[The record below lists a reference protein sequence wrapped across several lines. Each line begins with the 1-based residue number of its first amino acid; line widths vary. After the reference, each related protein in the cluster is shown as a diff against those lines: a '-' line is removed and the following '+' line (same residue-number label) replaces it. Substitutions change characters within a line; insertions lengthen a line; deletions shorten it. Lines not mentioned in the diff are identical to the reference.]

1 MGSADPFTRS
11 NSTGWLRRCWTSRIK
26 AATSKRGST
35 SFRIRISSPRPSSR
49 VRKSRSPSI
58 MLFALLP
65 SASPWRDAV
74 AAHAYHRRAVTAS
87 RPAPVALVLTRP
99 RPLAQSLARCMSG
112 ARLREGAESEE
123 AMNQPWRQP
132 MRHWV
137 VVGAV
142 VAIFGL
148 AGAGSVVAQAA
159 DPIKIGF
166 GMALTGGLSANGKPA
181 LLAMQIWKDDVNKKG
196 GLVGRPVE
204 LIFYDDQ
211 TNPAT
216 VPGIYS
222 KLLDVDK
229 VDLVVS
235 GYGTNLI
242 APLMPMAMERKLTV
256 IGIFGL
262 ANNEKYKYP
271 NYFQI
276 SPTGPD
282 PATSTATGFFE
293 LAAKQTPRPQ
303 TVALVGAD
311 AEYPQT
317 AMVGAREL
325 VKRLGFKTVYDK
337 TYPPS
342 TVDYTP
348 IVRAI
353 KATNP
358 DIVFIASYPP
368 DSVGMLRA
376 AHEVGLQPKIFGG
389 GMVGLQFT
397 SVMTSM
403 GPMLNGIVNYDFWAP
418 EPSMMAVPGIKEFLK
433 EYQARAEKAG
443 VDPLGYYLPPYSY
456 ALVQVLGQAIE
467 ATKGLDQQKLADY
480 IRATEFNTIVGKVK
494 FGKNGEWAKWRT
506 LMVQYQKVQGT
517 GIDQFRGPGK
527 KVVLY
532 PDEFKSGNI
541 VYPYSAAKN

>member
-1 MGSADPFTRS
+1 M
-11 NSTGWLRRCWTSRIK
+11 
-26 AATSKRGST
+26 
-35 SFRIRISSPRPSSR
+35 RPSR
-49 VRKSRSPSI
+49 RHPILTWV
-58 MLFALLP
+58 LFT
-65 SASPWRDAV
+65 SV
-74 AAHAYHRRAVTAS
+74 I
-87 RPAPVALVLTRP
+87 
-99 RPLAQSLARCMSG
+99 G
-112 ARLREGAESEE
+112 AI
-123 AMNQPWRQP
+123 
-132 MRHWV
+132 V
-137 VVGAV
+137 
-142 VAIFGL
+142 L
-148 AGAGSVVAQAA
+148 AGAGAFVARAA

-181 LLAMQIWKDDVNKKG
+181 LLALQIWKDDVNKKG
-196 GLVGRPVE
+196 GLLGRPVE
-204 LIFYDDQ
+204 LVFYDDQ

-229 VDLVVS
+229 VDLVTS

-242 APLMPMAMERKLTV
+242 APLMPIAMERKLM
-256 IGIFGL
+256 IMGIFGL

-276 SPTGPD
+276 SPNGPE
-282 PATSTATGFFE
+282 PETSTALGFFE
-293 LAAKQTPRPQ
+293 LAARQNPKPQ
-303 TVALVGAD
+303 TVAIVGAD
-311 AEYPQT
+311 AEYPQN
-317 AMVGAREL
+317 ALAGAREL
-325 VKRLGFKTVYDK
+325 IKKFGFKTVYDK

-342 TVDYTP
+342 TTDYTP

-358 DIVFIASYPP
+358 DIVFVASYPP

-376 AHEVGLQPKIFGG
+376 AHEVGLQPKLFGG
-389 GMVGLQFT
+389 GMVGLMFT
-397 SVMTSM
+397 SIMTSM
-403 GPMLNGIVNYDFWAP
+403 GPMLNGVVNYDFWAP
-418 EPSMMAVPGIKEFLK
+418 EPTFLGFPGIKEFLK

-456 ALVQVLGQAIE
+456 ATGQVLAQAIE

-494 FGKNGEWAKWRT
+494 FGKNGEWAKGRT
-506 LMVQYQKVQGT
+506 LMVQYQKIQGN

-532 PDEFKSGNI
+532 PDEFKSGSI
-541 VYPYSAAKN
+541 IYPYAAAQN

>member
-1 MGSADPFTRS
+1 M
-11 NSTGWLRRCWTSRIK
+11 K
-26 AATSKRGST
+26 
-35 SFRIRISSPRPSSR
+35 
-49 VRKSRSPSI
+49 
-58 MLFALLP
+58 
-65 SASPWRDAV
+65 
-74 AAHAYHRRAVTAS
+74 
-87 RPAPVALVLTRP
+87 
-99 RPLAQSLARCMSG
+99 
-112 ARLREGAESEE
+112 
-123 AMNQPWRQP
+123 QPWRQP
-132 MRHWV
+132 MRYWLAI
-137 VVGAV
+137 GAAV
-142 VAIFGL
+142 VLL
-148 AGAGSVVAQAA
+148 ALASAGTFVAQAA

-196 GLVGRPVE
+196 GLLGRPVE
-204 LIFYDDQ
+204 LVYYDDQ

-216 VPGIYS
+216 VPGIYT
-222 KLLDVDK
+222 KLLEVDK
-229 VDLVVS
+229 VDLITS

-242 APLMPMAMERKLTV
+242 APLLPIAMERKLT
-256 IGIFGL
+256 IMGMFGL
-262 ANNEKYKYP
+262 ANNEKYQYP

-276 SPTGPD
+276 QPAGQD
-282 PATSTATGFFE
+282 PQTSTAIGFFE
-293 LAAKQTPRPQ
+293 LAVKQNPRPQ
-303 TVALVGAD
+303 TVAIVGAD
-311 AEYPQT
+311 AEYPQN
-317 AMVGAREL
+317 ALVGAREL
-325 VKRLGFKTVYDK
+325 IKKFGFKTVYDR

-376 AHEVGLQPKIFGG
+376 AHEVGLQPKLMGG

-418 EPSMMAVPGIKEFLK
+418 EPTMLAFSGVKEFLK

-456 ALVQVLGQAIE
+456 AMLQVLGQAIE
-467 ATKGLDQQKLADY
+467 ATKGLDQQKMADF

-494 FGKNGEWAKWRT
+494 FGKNGEWAKGRT

-532 PDEFKSGNI
+532 PDELKSGAI
-541 VYPYSAAKN
+541 IYPYAAAKN

>member
-1 MGSADPFTRS
+1 MSQLWIQPLRSWAMIGALTGMFVVGSAGTF
-11 NSTGWLRRCWTSRIK
+11 
-26 AATSKRGST
+26 
-35 SFRIRISSPRPSSR
+35 
-49 VRKSRSPSI
+49 
-58 MLFALLP
+58 
-65 SASPWRDAV
+65 
-74 AAHAYHRRAVTAS
+74 
-87 RPAPVALVLTRP
+87 
-99 RPLAQSLARCMSG
+99 
-112 ARLREGAESEE
+112 
-123 AMNQPWRQP
+123 
-132 MRHWV
+132 
-137 VVGAV
+137 
-142 VAIFGL
+142 
-148 AGAGSVVAQAA
+148 VAQAA
-159 DPIKIGF
+159 DPIKIGL

-196 GLVGRPVE
+196 GLLGRPVE

-216 VPGIYS
+216 VPGIYA

-242 APLMPMAMERKLTV
+242 APLMPIAMERKLTV

-262 ANNEKYKYP
+262 GNNEKYRYP

-293 LAAKQTPRPQ
+293 LAAKQTPKPQ

-317 AMVGAREL
+317 ALGGAREL
-325 VKRLGFKTVYDK
+325 IRRLGFKTVYDR

-358 DIVFIASYPP
+358 DIVFVASYPP

-376 AHEVGLQPKIFGG
+376 AHEVGLQPKIMGG

-397 SVMTSM
+397 TVMASM
-403 GPMLNGIVNYDFWAP
+403 GPMLNGIVNYDYWVP
-418 EPSMMAVPGIKEFLK
+418 EPTMMFPGIQDFYKQYQPRAAKE
-433 EYQARAEKAG
+433 G
-443 VDPLGYYLPPYSY
+443 VDTLGYYLPPYAY
-456 ALVQVLGQAIE
+456 AAMQVLGQAVE
-467 ATKGLDQQKLADY
+467 ATKSLDQQKIADY
-480 IRATEFNTIVGKVK
+480 LRNTEFSTIVGKIR
-494 FGKNGEWAKWRT
+494 FGKNGEWAKGRT
-506 LMVQYQKVQGT
+506 LMVQYQKVQGSD
-517 GIDQFRGPGK
+517 IEQFRGPGK
-527 KVVLY
+527 KPVLY
-532 PDEFKSGNI
+532 PEELKSGTI
-541 VYPYSAAKN
+541 IYPYSAALK